1 MRLFRFLRSIS
12 SAPVARQRLHILLDY
27 ERNLVS
33 QTDLIALLHQEI
45 LGVIGRHMPI
55 DQDQVQIKVERG
67 AEAAIITLD
76 IEIPNTS
83 LATASFWAHS
93 ARTQAFAN
101 NAMRWSR

>member
-1 MRLFRFLRSIS
+1 MRLFRFLRPIS
-12 SAPVARQRLHILLDY
+12 SAPVARQRLQILLGY

-33 QTDLIALLHQEI
+33 QTDLIAVLHQEI

-55 DQDQVQIKVERG
+55 DQDQVQIKVDRG
-67 AEAAIITLD
+67 ADAAIITVD

-93 ARTQAFAN
+93 GRTQTIAN
-101 NAMRWSR
+101 NVMRWSR

>member
-1 MRLFRFLRSIS
+1 MRLFRFLRPIS
-12 SAPVARQRLHILLDY
+12 SAPVARQRLQSLLDY
-27 ERNLVS
+27 ERRLVTQS
-33 QTDLIALLHQEI
+33 DLIAVLHEEI
-45 LGVIGRHMPI
+45 LAVIARHVPV